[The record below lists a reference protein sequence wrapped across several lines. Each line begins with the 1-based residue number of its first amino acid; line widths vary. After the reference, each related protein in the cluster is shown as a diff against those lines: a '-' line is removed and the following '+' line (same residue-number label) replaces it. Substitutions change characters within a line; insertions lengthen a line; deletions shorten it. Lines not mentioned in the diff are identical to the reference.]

1 MRKYK
6 CQYGCDLPII
16 RKEIRE
22 LSEGV
27 YGYEY
32 YDFPFCPNCG
42 ALMPSARDRLENFFK
57 VYNIHP
63 KLEKSKQQL
72 LKSEFDSAVREAA
85 IAVETSLKVKS
96 GLDSHGFDLATRA
109 LSFEFDKTT
118 SNIKKTPLIAINNLK
133 TESERNEQDGLRYM
147 LMGYFQGVRNIYQ
160 HNSVGAGVSNAISA
174 VIQASF
180 FLDILDGNS
189 LTKHGEW
196 ILTKRNYKYI
206 YDHMPKKIDRIR
218 LRYRLKRLIK
228 QHSKTRE

>member
-42 ALMPSARDRLENFFK
+42 ALMPSARERLENFFK

-180 FLDILDGNS
+180 FLDILDA
-189 LTKHGEW
+189 
-196 ILTKRNYKYI
+196 
-206 YDHMPKKIDRIR
+206 
-218 LRYRLKRLIK
+218 
-228 QHSKTRE
+228 KTRI